1 MAIKDKLIT
10 LESLKVA
17 YDANREAIDTLTK
30 ELEED
35 ISQLSEDIDGLD
47 VRSITSIEKTSTEG
61 LIDTYTIYFSDDT
74 TQTFAVT
81 NGSVDEAAIQQYIND
96 WLDANPDATTTVQDG
111 TITMAKLADDVKAKL
126 DSVKPQWAEFPR
138 LTNPARDIYNAF
150 SMANKKT
157 LGTDGT
163 LRHNMMIHGALITW
177 TESTGSVD
185 YADSSGSA
193 SVKLCGWYDKFGTS
207 HKDGNSNII
216 YTDVSDVFP
225 SGTDIYGVDG
235 TVIDT
240 VVASSDS
247 TIIDLGSNNYI
258 IMAGCQGASS
268 YHMIYR
274 EVNYAARAARITL
287 GDTINVLTINGAEW
301 DMTTLREDYFNKY
314 SQLNTKVIKY
324 TDNCYYMA
332 MVQSGVGIAI
342 MKSSDGKE
350 WALHHHIPDTV
361 CHLEAC
367 IGTVRWVSNSQPIV
381 YVVVR
386 HNYGDGYI
394 TLYGFN
400 KIESMELLTKTFI
413 PASTGRALLDSVNNK
428 DIYLAYSVNGRKNA
442 VLAQI
447 LPNSDGTTGVSI
459 LETPRDVMSNY
470 PTLYASRS
478 AAGTY
483 SIMFGGTDGLNKS
496 GSSISCAYLWNENND
511 VLKEKNEQLKKVMFG
526 TSVEVVQTLTEG
538 TEIGSVG
545 GTKLYAPKAS
555 ASSGGGIPTLELLGT
570 ATVSEDAGRVDF
582 EFETALNLK
591 KILVYAH
598 TIGVSDFNSHARGTV
613 YVNDKLVADGFE
625 NAAFNS
631 GAERY
636 MLFDIDVLQDCTVG
650 RTYSETNMGSGYSSD
665 KVAFLMKTDINA
677 DTDIVKISFLA
688 NMFAS
693 IAIASGTTI
702 SVYGY

>member
-1 MAIKDKLIT
+1 MIQILDQNDKAQIEQKIKTVSDET
-10 LESLKVA
+10 NSLKT
-17 YDANREAIDTLTK
+17 DL
-30 ELEED
+30 
-35 ISQLSEDIDGLD
+35 SQLSEEIDGLD

-61 LIDTYTIYFSDDT
+61 LVDTYTIYFSDDT
-74 TQTFAVT
+74 TQTFTVT
-81 NGSVDEAAIQQYIND
+81 NGSADEAAIQQYIND

-111 TITMAKLADDVKAKL
+111 AITMAKLADDVKAKL

-193 SVKLCGWYDKFGTS
+193 SVKLCGWYDRFGIS
-207 HKDGNSNII
+207 YRNENSNII
-216 YTDVSDVFP
+216 YTDVLDVFP
-225 SGTDIYGVDG
+225 SGADILGVDG

-247 TIIDLGSNNYI
+247 AIIDLGSNNYI

-268 YHMIYR
+268 HHMIYR
-274 EVNYAARAARITL
+274 EVNYVASASGTITL
-287 GDTINVLTINGAEW
+287 GDTINVLTIGGVEW

-314 SQLNTKVIKY
+314 SQLNTKVIKNGNY
-324 TDNCYYMA
+324 YYMA

-350 WALHHHIPDTV
+350 WSLHHHIPDID

-367 IGTVRWVSNSQPIV
+367 IGCVEWVSNNQPTV

-386 HNYGDGYI
+386 HKYGDGYI
-394 TLYGFN
+394 TLYGFKN
-400 KIESMELLTKTFI
+400 INTMDLLTKTFI

-459 LETPRDVMSNY
+459 LETPREVMSNY
-470 PTLYASRS
+470 PTLFAHRS
-478 AAGTY
+478 SAGTY
-483 SIMFGGTDGLNKS
+483 FIMFGGTDGLNKS

-545 GTKLYAPKAS
+545 GKKLYAP
-555 ASSGGGIPTLELLGT
+555 SGGSEKWETVLNETTTEEKSTIQVTFDSAKKIKKIKMYVITNGT
-570 ATVSEDAGRVDF
+570 ATNTAVDSIAFGFNGSAIIPIAIGKDAIQN
-582 EFETALNLK
+582 TADTKRYVYADVEVFDDCCFGVGHVQQYNGDTWPSTITNSYQTNLK
-591 KILVYAH
+591 ATTDVNNIVICANKFANKMFGVGTQAIVKVVYA
-598 TIGVSDFNSHARGTV
+598 
-613 YVNDKLVADGFE
+613 
-625 NAAFNS
+625 
-631 GAERY
+631 
-636 MLFDIDVLQDCTVG
+636 
-650 RTYSETNMGSGYSSD
+650 
-665 KVAFLMKTDINA
+665 
-677 DTDIVKISFLA
+677 
-688 NMFAS
+688 
-693 IAIASGTTI
+693 
-702 SVYGY
+702 